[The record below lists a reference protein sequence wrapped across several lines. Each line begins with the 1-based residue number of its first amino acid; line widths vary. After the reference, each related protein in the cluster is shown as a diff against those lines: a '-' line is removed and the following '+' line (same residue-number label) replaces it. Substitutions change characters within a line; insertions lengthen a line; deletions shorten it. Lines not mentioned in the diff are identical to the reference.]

1 TFSYPGAIRPALRD
15 VTFALPPGSKLGLVG
30 PVGGGK
36 TTLLALLLGFY
47 EPPRGQ
53 LFVDGHDVVDLAP
66 DVLRG
71 LFAYAAQDPFL
82 FSDAVTANVTFSAS
96 ATDTERLERAVVSS
110 ALDQDLPQLPK
121 GMATIVG
128 ERGVT
133 LSGGQ
138 KQRVALARALYEARP
153 ALLLDDTLS
162 AVDTL
167 TERRILHGLA
177 QQRGTKTVIVATHRL
192 SAIADADLVLVL
204 VDGAVAEHGTPGELA
219 HGTGPYAAAWRLQTE
234 ADALESRPEEAP

>member
-1 TFSYPGAIRPALRD
+1 VSFT
-15 VTFALPPGSKLGLVG
+15 LPPGGKLGLVG

-36 TTLLALLLGFY
+36 STLLALLLGFY

-53 LFVDGHDVVDLAP
+53 LLVDGHDVVDLAP

-82 FSDAVTANVTFSAS
+82 FSDVVAANVTFSADAGDS
-96 ATDTERLERAVVSS
+96 ARLARAVAAA

-121 GMATIVG
+121 GLDTVVG

-138 KQRVALARALYEARP
+138 KQRVALARALYDDRP
-153 ALLLDDTLS
+153 AVLLDDTLS

-167 TERRILHGLA
+167 TERRILRGLA
-177 QQRGTKTVIVATHRL
+177 EQRGNKTVVVATHRL
-192 SAIADADLVLVL
+192 SAVADADLVLVL
-204 VDGAVAEHGTPGELA
+204 VDGAVAERGTPAELA
-219 HGTGPYAAAWRLQTE
+219 HGTGLYASAWRLQTE
-234 ADALESRPEEAP
+234 AEALESRPEEAS